1 MMQPLDARNR
11 LTLVAAIV
19 AGATLATAGCS
30 DRNSTATVGQK
41 IERSADQVA
50 AATDRATTQA
60 AVAVDDAAIT
70 TKVKTAVLAEPGLKS
85 LQIDVDTK
93 NGVVTLSGTV
103 DNASMKERANQVAQS
118 VSGVKSVVD
127 NLAVKATG

>member
-19 AGATLATAGCS
+19 AGATLATAGCG
-30 DRNSTATVGQK
+30 DRNPTATVGQK

>member
-19 AGATLATAGCS
+19 AGATLATAGCG
-30 DRNSTATVGQK
+30 DRNPTATVGQK

-93 NGVVTLSGTV
+93 NGVVTLSGMV
-103 DNASMKERANQVAQS
+103 DNASMKERASQVAQNI
-118 VSGVKSVVD
+118 SGVKSVVD
-127 NLAVKATG
+127 NLAVKTTG

>member
-19 AGATLATAGCS
+19 AGATLATAGCG
-30 DRNSTATVGQK
+30 DRNPTATVGQK

-93 NGVVTLSGTV
+93 NGVVTLSGMV
-103 DNASMKERANQVAQS
+103 DNASMKERASQVAQS
-118 VSGVKSVVD
+118 VTGVKSVVD